1 VSGAGPSA
9 TVRVPKLA
17 AFTRMTRA
25 PSDSSRT
32 ERPRMR
38 RWALILAV
46 WTVFGLLLS
55 TQQGIGYALRGTPL
69 PWGTLLL
76 LWMPVAYAWAVVTP
90 VILWLGR
97 RFPFER
103 SAWVR
108 SALVHLVACCA
119 LVFLL
124 GLGYTYH
131 AASVLPQAA
140 GTPPGL
146 ARALQVF
153 VGWLFVDGLLYWT
166 VLSVASVVEHQRR
179 LRERE
184 LAASQLET
192 QLARADLLA
201 LQMQLQPHFLF
212 NALHTVASLV
222 RTGDRDT
229 AVRVLAGLGDLLR
242 RMLDGVSQQE
252 VPLKEE
258 LDFVRAYLAIEQ
270 IRFRDRLTVTIDADS
285 DVLDAAV
292 PHLILQPLVE
302 NAIRHGIAPHVA
314 AGRLEV
320 RARRAG
326 RHLELDVRDDGP
338 GLGNGAKRPG
348 PSGIG
353 LTNARARL
361 ERLYG
366 SDCELSVGDAAG
378 GGLQA
383 RVKLPFRLAPA
394 EWVRER

>member
-1 VSGAGPSA
+1 
-9 TVRVPKLA
+9 
-17 AFTRMTRA
+17 MTRTH
-25 PSDSSRT
+25 SDYPRS
-32 ERPRMR
+32 ERPRLR
-38 RWALILAV
+38 RWAVILGV

-76 LWMPVAYAWAVVTP
+76 LWMPVAYAWALVTP

-103 SAWVR
+103 ATWAR
-108 SALVHLVACCA
+108 SAGAHLVACCV

-124 GLGYTYH
+124 GFGYAYH
-131 AASVLPQAA
+131 AANVLPPAA
-140 GTPPGL
+140 GTQPGL
-146 ARALQVF
+146 SRALQVF

-166 VLSVASVVEHQRR
+166 VLSVAYVVEHQRR

-192 QLARADLLA
+192 QLARADLQA
-201 LQMQLQPHFLF
+201 LKMQLQPHFLF
-212 NALHTVASLV
+212 NALHTIGSLV

-229 AVRVLAGLGDLLR
+229 AVRVVAGLGDLLR

-258 LDFVRAYLAIEQ
+258 LEFVRGYLAIEQ
-270 IRFRDRLTVTIDADS
+270 IRFRDRLAVTIDADD

-314 AGRLEV
+314 AGRLEI

-326 RHLELDVRDDGP
+326 GRLELDVRDDGP
-338 GLGNGAKRPG
+338 GLGNGATRHG
-348 PSGIG
+348 PAGIG

-366 SDCELSVGDAAG
+366 RDCELSVGNATG
-378 GGLQA
+378 GGLEA
-383 RVKLPFRLAPA
+383 RVRLPFRRAPA
-394 EWVRER
+394 EWVGER